1 LFAQFTGEFDDLM
14 DAVLA
19 RALRFGGHVQA
30 KFRKFVK
37 AKESARLPGKEPR
50 L

>member
-1 LFAQFTGEFDDLM
+1 V

-19 RALRFGGHVQA
+19 WALGFGGHVQA

-37 AKESARLPGKEPR
+37 AKESARLPGKEHR